1 MHSPSIPT
9 IDSNLV
15 SSSHSLNFLLLLFP
29 LPSPSVLLL
38 LGGRSGRPAPCHLC
52 PPPPPPPQSC
62 FSWAAVAEGL
72 LPVTGSGYLYSL
84 QPDKGADDQGFLG
97 VSSPVRRGGGGTTV
111 MRKR

>member
-52 PPPPPPPQSC
+52 PPPPPPP
-62 FSWAAVAEGL
+62 
-72 LPVTGSGYLYSL
+72 
-84 QPDKGADDQGFLG
+84 GFLG
-97 VSSPVRRGGGGTTV
+97 VSPPVRRGGGGTTV